1 MNNIKSLRKQSGMS
15 QLELAKALGLS
26 QGAIAHYEKGI
37 RRLNVDNAKRILA
50 EFNSR
55 GTYCTFED
63 VFASGARNPLHQS
76 PSAFSTPK
84 AK

>member
-1 MNNIKSLRKQSGMS
+1 MNNLKKLRKQTGMT
-15 QLELAKALGLS
+15 QAGLANALGLT

-37 RRLNVDNAKRILA
+37 RRLNIDTAKKILS

-55 GTYCTFED
+55 GLFCTFED
-63 VFASGARNPLHQS
+63 VFSSRPYNVINKTLTAAIE
-76 PSAFSTPK
+76 